1 MMYAL
6 IVCNGS
12 IIDYSY
18 HRKFF
23 DEADFIVCADGGA
36 LHLQKLG
43 IKPDVLLGDFDSIEE
58 RYLEYYREQ
67 KVTILKYP
75 TEKNMTDTELA
86 VDTAIERGYKDIVII
101 GGTGTRLDHTLS
113 NIFLLRQML
122 DRGVRGRIVN
132 EYNEIFLIDDCTEV
146 KAEEGYYL
154 TLLPLTSKVEGI
166 TTKGLYYPLK
176 GETIEMGSTRGV
188 SNCFVSQEAQIS
200 ITSGVLMVIK
210 TRD

>member
-1 MMYAL
+1 MYAL

-18 HRKFF
+18 HKKFF
-23 DEADFIVCADGGA
+23 EEADFIVCADGGA
-36 LHLQKLG
+36 LHLQRLG
-43 IKPDVLLGDFDSIEE
+43 IKPDVLLGDFDSIEDKH
-58 RYLEYYREQ
+58 LEYYKEQ
-67 KVTILKYP
+67 NVEIFKFP
-75 TEKNMTDTELA
+75 SEKDMTDTELA
-86 VDTAIERGYKDIVII
+86 VDTVIDKGYKDIVII

-113 NIFLLRQML
+113 NIFLLKQML

-132 EYNEIFLIDDCTEV
+132 EYNEIFLISHSVEIE
-146 KAEEGYYL
+146 AEEGCYL

-188 SNCFVSQEAQIS
+188 SNCFVAKTAQIS
-200 ITSGVLMVIK
+200 ITSGILIAIK
-210 TRD
+210 TRE

>member
-1 MMYAL
+1 MYAL

-75 TEKNMTDTELA
+75 KEKNMTDTELA

>member
-1 MMYAL
+1 MYAL

>member
-1 MMYAL
+1 MYAL

-58 RYLEYYREQ
+58 GYLEYYREQ